1 MLKNNNM
8 NFIFYTCIWLLIV
21 TKIIC
26 APLLDKRQNKNDK
39 LFINQEIVNEHCKHN
54 KLIFF
59 NLNKYLQIEFM
70 QKFGYLDQ
78 TGPQALIAEDAL
90 VVALKLTQ
98 KFGGL
103 EQTGVFDNNTLKVCK
118 LNLYSQ
124 Y

>member
-1 MLKNNNM
+1 M
-8 NFIFYTCIWLLIV
+8 
-21 TKIIC
+21 
-26 APLLDKRQNKNDK
+26 
-39 LFINQEIVNEHCKHN
+39 
-54 KLIFF
+54 
-59 NLNKYLQIEFM
+59 QIEFM

-103 EQTGVFDNNTLKVCK
+103 EQTGIFDNNTLKVCK
-118 LNLYSQ
+118 LFNKFLLSIPNSVKLIIYLFKT